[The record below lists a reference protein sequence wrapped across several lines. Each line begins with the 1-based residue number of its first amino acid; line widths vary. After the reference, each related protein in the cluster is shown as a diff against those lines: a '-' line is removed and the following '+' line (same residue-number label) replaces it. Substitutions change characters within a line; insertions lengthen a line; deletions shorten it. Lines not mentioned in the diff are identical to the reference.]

1 MSWYFLCSV
10 VWDEKWLFVLLILVE
25 LQFFLLDVL
34 LCVFMF
40 WVMYI
45 MISAWKWCSVRLYL
59 QLFVGGLMTC
69 LPYLFSDSGIQH
81 ILCCVF
87 VLFFFVW
94 CTQCCQFLWIVHSWL
109 ALRYSLMFIYRK
121 NRLEFRI
128 GKPTHVCI
136 LEGWLVS
143 FWCLTPLSAIFQLY
157 QATSFSG
164 GRSRSTRREPPTM
177 GK

>member
-45 MISAWKWCSVRLYL
+45 MISAWKWCSVCLYL

-87 VLFFFVW
+87 VLFVFVL
-94 CTQCCQFLWIVHSWL
+94 CTLCCQFLWIVHFWL
-109 ALRYSLMFIYRK
+109 SFPYSLNCYFIDHKYLNSNFWK
-121 NRLEFRI
+121 YPGRL
-128 GKPTHVCI
+128 
-136 LEGWLVS
+136 
-143 FWCLTPLSAIFQLY
+143 
-157 QATSFSG
+157 
-164 GRSRSTRREPPTM
+164 
-177 GK
+177 